1 MKKSKTTATVLF
13 FDLKGW
19 YRQSQGRDA
28 ADIAAELDSFY
39 GMVIESAAKH
49 GGRVVKFMGDAGL
62 LLFGSPDNAVSFARD
77 LGKDR
82 EVHVGIETGEVVSGT
97 FGKGELQWFDAIGEP
112 VNRAAKNMR
121 RAAKAEKDILLGPSA
136 WEALSAP
143 DREDLACSENL

>member
-1 MKKSKTTATVLF
+1 MEKSKINSTVLF

-39 GMVIESAAKH
+39 GEVIESAARH

-62 LLFGSPDNAVSFARD
+62 LLFESPDNAVSFARD

-136 WEALSAP
+136 WEALTID
-143 DREDLACSENL
+143 DRGDITRAE